1 MMTMTEQ
8 QQRARERAFGM
19 RTFKLT
25 DGRTYLVRSRSVDG
39 WYTVQTNAGRVSAC
53 DCDGWHYR
61 GICKHSEAVNKRL
74 DRERKP
80 AVSTTIPR
88 GFEE

>member
-8 QQRARERAFGM
+8 QQRAKERAFGM
-19 RTFKLT
+19 RTWKLV
-25 DGRTYLVRSRSVDG
+25 DGTFLVRSRSQDG

-53 DCDGWHYR
+53 DCDGWFYR
-61 GICKHSEAVNKRL
+61 HICKHSEAVAKRL

-80 AVSTTIPR
+80 ATPTAIPR
-88 GFEE
+88 GFVE